1 MAAKVKWRKWFRV
14 IHRDFG
20 YLFFGLT
27 IIYAISGIALN
38 HLDDWNPNYIV
49 STVDI
54 RVDDPAILNKQITR
68 DQVKELLAEY
78 EIESLY
84 KNHYFPA
91 EGVIKIFLDGGS
103 AVINTESG
111 EGIIERVVRRPMF
124 REMNYLHY
132 NPVRTWTFVSDIYA
146 GALAILAITGLFLVR
161 GKKGIT
167 GRGAWMTIIG
177 IVLPIIFLFIY
188 FY

>member
-49 STVDI
+49 SIVDI
-54 RVDDPAILNKQITR
+54 QLDDPASLNR
-68 DQVKELLAEY
+68 DISRDEVKELLSGYNVA
-78 EIESLY
+78 SLY

-91 EGVIKIFLDGGS
+91 ENQLKIFLDGGS
-103 AVINTESG
+103 AILNMETG
-111 EGIIERVVRRPMF
+111 QGIIERTVRRPMF
-124 REMNYLHY
+124 SEMNYLHY
-132 NPVRTWTFVSDIYA
+132 NPVRSWTFVSDIYC
-146 GALAILAITGLFLVR
+146 GALVVLAITGLFLVR
-161 GKKGIT
+161 GKKGIS
-167 GRGAWMTIIG
+167 GRGAWMTLVG
-177 IVLPIIFLFIY
+177 IVLPVVFLFIY